1 MLLGRRL
8 PEAFPKEVLDHY
20 RKPRNYGEMKDA
32 DVTVSESNRLCG
44 DYVEIYLKF
53 NDNRISAISF
63 KGQGC
68 MISQA
73 SASMLTEL
81 VKGKEAEEVLKLT
94 KYDVLRMLGLELGPV
109 RTKCATLPLVAL
121 KKGIESYL
129 SRR

>member
-1 MLLGRRL
+1 M
-8 PEAFPKEVLDHY
+8 PEDFPKHILDHY

-32 DVTVSESNRLCG
+32 NVTVKDSNKLCG

-53 NDNRISAISF
+53 DGNKISAMSF

-81 VKGKEAEEVLKLT
+81 VKDKEVEEVLKLT
-94 KYDVLRMLGLELGPV
+94 KNDVVKMLGLELGLV
-109 RTKCATLPLVAL
+109 RMKCAMLPLTAL
-121 KKGIESYL
+121 KKGIKSYL
-129 SRR
+129 KSNKFNI